1 MSIEAMKLALDAL
14 ECVKTE
20 SFHPAKVFV
29 HNPAIT
35 ALRQAI
41 AEAENQEPVACI
53 TTSGNLMWVNQPSVI
68 YSRAIPLYTH
78 PPARKPLT
86 DEEIDALRQG
96 AQNLNFVTLRE
107 FKVVARA
114 IERAHG
120 IGEV

>member
-68 YSRAIPLYTH
+68 YSRAIPLYTA
-78 PPARKPLT
+78 PPTRKPLT
-86 DEEIDALRQG
+86 EPELHAIEPTWPITWNYDDMLA
-96 AQNLNFVTLRE
+96 F
-107 FKVVARA
+107 ARA

-120 IGEV
+120 IGGEE